1 MKRGNCCPAKAIYTW
16 RREPDSVAIYM
27 LVDLGNFRM
36 KAATSKTFHKKFPG
50 DCLCLVIAFALT
62 GCSGMN
68 NSSGA
73 PGSASAVSVTLNQ
86 SSVNVVVGAT
96 TQFTARVANSTNTAV
111 TWSVDGVAGG
121 NATTGTISAAG
132 LYTAPA
138 QTGSHTVT
146 AASVADPSAKA
157 SATVAVGL
165 ISVTPAT
172 TMVAPGGTQQFSA
185 TIQGFSNSSVTW
197 SVNQVSGGNSAVGTI
212 TASGMYTAPS
222 AAGSFTIT
230 ATSVADTSAKA
241 NATLTVEGLSIS
253 PASAVVAP
261 AGTVHFTAALPGV
274 SNPSLTWSVDQVAG
288 GNSTVGTITVG
299 GLYTA
304 PSLPGSHTI
313 TAATTTSGSVVGSA
327 TVAIDTISVSPATGP
342 LEGSTTEQFSA
353 TVQGPS
359 NPITWS
365 VDQIAGG
372 NSTVGIISTTGLYTA
387 PASAGNHTI
396 SAAIT
401 ADTAISASTA
411 VSVFAF
417 TVSPAAV
424 TVAPS
429 GTQQFAAAIQGLPST
444 SVTWSVDGVAGG
456 SPTSGT
462 ITTSG
467 LYSAPSTIGA
477 HTITAISTADASAS
491 ARASI
496 TVVNLAQAAVLT
508 YHNDDAR
515 DGAYTQEV
523 TLTPANVN
531 SNQFGKLLSYPV
543 DGQIYAQPLYVP
555 HLTISGAPINVVFV
569 ATENNSVYAFNANA
583 SQTLWTK
590 NLGTAKPNTDQYGV
604 TPSLGI
610 TSTPVID
617 ITTNT
622 MYVLTETTTSTP
634 FQLHA
639 LDITTGAEKFSGPVT
654 VTGTVPGTGGDSSGG
669 NITLEDSCYQ
679 RMGLALDP
687 VTNAIYIA
695 FGHCTHGWL
704 LAYDKTTLQQT
715 AIFNATPDGDGG
727 GLWSSGGAPA
737 IDDTT
742 GDLYLISGVD
752 QLDVNGVTE
761 GDPVTNGYNDTFLRM
776 DPTNLS
782 VLDFFTP
789 DDNSFLAQNDADLG
803 SGSNILLPNNS
814 SSTPHETIGGGK
826 DGNIFVVNRDD
837 MGGYNPP
844 STNNVIQTVQT
855 GVQQFDNIFSTPVY
869 WNGSLYYHCDNDV
882 LQAYSWNSAT
892 GLLSTQPTSSG
903 ANLFGMHGATASLS
917 ANGTT
922 NGIVWEIDN
931 SNYDFTTPLS
941 SPPSILHAY
950 NATNVATELYNS
962 TQAPSNR
969 DQAGAALKFTVPTI
983 ADGQVFVGTS
993 SELDIYGLL
1002 P

>member
-1 MKRGNCCPAKAIYTW
+1 
-16 RREPDSVAIYM
+16 
-27 LVDLGNFRM
+27 M
-36 KAATSKTFHKKFPG
+36 KATTSKFHKKFSG
-50 DCLCLVIAFALT
+50 NCLCLVIAFTLT
-62 GCSGMN
+62 GCGGM
-68 NSSGA
+68 NSSGT
-73 PGSASAVSVTLNQ
+73 PGPGPAVSVSLNQ
-86 SSVNVVVGAT
+86 SAVNIIVGAT
-96 TQFTARVANSTNTAV
+96 AQFKASVANSTNTAV

-121 NATTGTISAAG
+121 NSSSGTISAAG

-138 QTGSHTVT
+138 QTGSHQVT
-146 AASVADPSAKA
+146 AASVADTSAKA
-157 SATVAVGL
+157 NATVAVGL
-165 ISVTPAT
+165 ISVTPAS
-172 TMVAPGGTQQFSA
+172 TMVAPGGSQQFNA

-197 SVNQVSGGNSAVGTI
+197 SVDQVSGGSSAVGTI

-222 AAGSFTIT
+222 AAGNHTVT
-230 ATSVADTSAKA
+230 ATSVADTSAEA
-241 NATLTVEGLSIS
+241 NATLTVESFSIS
-253 PASAVVAP
+253 PTSAVVAP
-261 AGTVHFTAALPGV
+261 AGTVQFTAALPGV
-274 SNPSLTWSVDQVAG
+274 SNPSLTWSVDQVRG
-288 GNSTVGTITVG
+288 GNSTVGTITAG

-313 TAATTTSGSVVGSA
+313 TAASAGNGEVVSA
-327 TVAIDTISVSPATGP
+327 TIAIDTISVSPATGP
-342 LEGSTTEQFSA
+342 LEGSSTQQFTA
-353 TVQGPS
+353 IVQGPS
-359 NPITWS
+359 NPVTWS
-365 VDQIAGG
+365 VDQIPAG
-372 NSTVGIISTTGLYTA
+372 NSTVGTISNTGLYTA
-387 PASAGNHTI
+387 PTSAGNHTI

-411 VSVFAF
+411 VSIFAF

-424 TVAPS
+424 TAPPS

-444 SVTWSVDGVAGG
+444 TVTWSVDGVAGG
-456 SPTSGT
+456 SPISGT
-462 ITTSG
+462 ITASG
-467 LYSAPSTIGA
+467 LYSAPSTTGA
-477 HTITAISTADASAS
+477 HTITAISTADTSAS

-496 TVVNLAQAAVLT
+496 TVVDVAQAAVLT

-523 TLTPANVN
+523 TLTPSNVN

-555 HLTISGAPINVVFV
+555 HLSISGTAYNVVFV
-569 ATENNSVYAFNANA
+569 ATENNSVYALNANA
-583 SQTLWTK
+583 SQTLWNK
-590 NLGTAKPNTDQYGV
+590 NLGTAKPDSDQYGI
-604 TPSLGI
+604 TPLLGI

-622 MYVLTETTTSTP
+622 MYVLAQTTSVP

-639 LDITTGAEKFSGPVT
+639 LDITSGAEKFSGPVT
-654 VTGTVPGTGGDSSGG
+654 VTGTVPGSGGDSSGG
-669 NITLEDSCYQ
+669 NITLESSCYQ

-687 VTNAIYIA
+687 VTNAIYLT
-695 FGHCTHGWL
+695 FGHCTHGWV

-742 GDLYLISGVD
+742 GDLYLITGVD

-761 GDPVTNGYNDTFLRM
+761 GDPVTNGYNDSFLRL
-776 DPTNLS
+776 DPTNLA

-789 DDNSFLAQNDADLG
+789 DDNSFLASNDADLG
-803 SGSNILLPNNS
+803 SGSNILVPNNS
-814 SSTPHETIGGGK
+814 SSTPRETIGGGK
-826 DGNIFVVNRDD
+826 DGNIFVVNRDS

-844 STNNVIQTVQT
+844 STNSVIQTVHT
-855 GVQQFDNIFSTPVY
+855 GVQQFDNIFATPVY

-882 LQAYSWNSAT
+882 LQAFSWNSAT

-903 ANLFGMHGATASLS
+903 TTTFGMHGATASLS
-917 ANGTT
+917 ANGATK
-922 NGIVWEIDN
+922 GIIWEIDN
-931 SNYDFTTPLS
+931 SNYNFTTPLS
-941 SPPSILHAY
+941 SAPSILHAY
-950 NATNVATELYNS
+950 DATNLATELYNS

-983 ADGQVFVGTS
+983 AGGQVFVGTS
-993 SELDIYGLL
+993 SELDVYGLL

>member
-1 MKRGNCCPAKAIYTW
+1 
-16 RREPDSVAIYM
+16 
-27 LVDLGNFRM
+27 
-36 KAATSKTFHKKFPG
+36 
-50 DCLCLVIAFALT
+50 
-62 GCSGMN
+62 MN
-68 NSSGA
+68 NSSSA
-73 PGSASAVSVTLNQ
+73 PGPAPAVSVSLNQ
-86 SSVNVVVGAT
+86 SSANVVVGAT
-96 TQFTARVANSTNTAV
+96 TQFTATVANSTNPAV

-121 NATTGTISAAG
+121 NSTTGTIIATG

-138 QTGSHTVT
+138 QTGSHTVA
-146 AASVADPSAKA
+146 AASVADTSATAK
-157 SATVAVGL
+157 ATVAVGL
-165 ISVTPAT
+165 ISVTPAS
-172 TMVAPGGTQQFSA
+172 TMVAPGGSQQFNA
-185 TIQGFSNSSVTW
+185 AIQGFSNSSVTW
-197 SVNQVSGGNSAVGTI
+197 SVDQVSGGNSAVGTI

-222 AAGSFTIT
+222 ATGNHTVT

-241 NATLTVEGLSIS
+241 SATLAVEGLSIS
-253 PASAVVAP
+253 PTTAVVGP
-261 AGTVHFTAALPGV
+261 AGTVQFTAALPGV
-274 SNPSLTWSVDQVAG
+274 SNPSLTWSVDQVSG
-288 GNSTVGTITVG
+288 GNSAVGTITAG

-313 TAATTTSGSVVGSA
+313 TAASGANGSVVASA
-327 TVAIDTISVSPATGP
+327 TIAIDTISVSPTTGP
-342 LEGSTTEQFSA
+342 LEGSSTEQFTA

-359 NPITWS
+359 NPVTWS
-365 VDQIAGG
+365 VDQIPGG
-372 NSTVGIISTTGLYTA
+372 NSTAGSISAAGLYTA
-387 PASAGNHTI
+387 PTSAGNHII

-411 VSVFAF
+411 VSIFAF
-417 TVSPAAV
+417 TVSPGAV

-429 GTQQFAAAIQGLPST
+429 GTQQFAAAIHGLPST
-444 SVTWSVDGVAGG
+444 TVTWSVDGVAGG

-462 ITTSG
+462 ITTAG

-477 HTITAISTADASAS
+477 HTITAISTADTSAS

-523 TLTPANVN
+523 TLTPSNVN

-555 HLTISGAPINVVFV
+555 RLTISGTPYNAVFV

-590 NLGTAKPNTDQYGV
+590 NLGTAKPDSDQFGV

-622 MYVLTETTTSTP
+622 MYVLAQTTSVP

-639 LDITTGAEKFSGPVT
+639 LDITSGAEKFSGPVT
-654 VTGTVPGTGGDSSGG
+654 VTGSVPGSGGDSSGG
-669 NITLEDSCYQ
+669 NIALEESCYQ

-687 VTNAIYIA
+687 VTNAIYIT
-695 FGHCTHGWL
+695 FGHCTHGWV
-704 LAYDKTTLQQT
+704 LAYDKSTLQQT

-742 GDLYLISGVD
+742 GDLYLITGVD

-761 GDPVTNGYNDTFLRM
+761 GDPVTNGYNDSFLRL

-789 DDNSFLAQNDADLG
+789 DDNSFLASNDADLG

-826 DGNIFVVNRDD
+826 DGNIFVVNRDS

-844 STNNVIQTVQT
+844 STNNVIQTVHT
-855 GVQQFDNIFSTPVY
+855 GVQQFDNIFATPVY

-882 LQAYSWNSAT
+882 LRAFSWNIAT

-903 ANLFGMHGATASLS
+903 ATVFGMHGATASLS
-917 ANGTT
+917 ANGAT
-922 NGIVWEIDN
+922 NGIVWDIDN
-931 SNYDFTTPLS
+931 SNYNFTTPLS
-941 SPPSILHAY
+941 SAPSILHAY
-950 NATNVATELYNS
+950 NASNVATELYNS

-983 ADGQVFVGTS
+983 AGGQVFVGTS